1 MENILKA
8 KGISD
13 AKISFVSLVDK
24 AANKRQFL
32 ITKAQE
38 GQATFSTYG
47 KIIKVDNENHYVTG
61 IVYEPMT
68 EDSHENYMTA
78 DEIQKA
84 AYWFA
89 KNGDKVDLQHSFEPL
104 EGAAV
109 VENWIAKADFD
120 IDGESVQKGSWL
132 MTVEVSDPD
141 VWGQIEKGEITGF
154 SMGGVGK
161 YSDEDVDLDAVE
173 KSKSPEEKLSLL
185 QKIAKRFGYDMVKK
199 GAVADYYSA
208 EIKRSN
214 FWTAFSALRET
225 LHTEHYDFASGRYVD
240 DFEPDEEKVREA
252 LTEFNEIIV
261 NLLKTDGIAKALAGS
276 APAAITKA
284 GKKMSRSNKEEL
296 GRIYEAL
303 GKFKAGFDDDEADP
317 EDPEDPD
324 KKNPETEENKE
335 KEEKEVK
342 KSEVEQIVQEAVAKA
357 MEPITKALSGET
369 GEQIV
374 AKGEPEGGADEEVT
388 VEAIQKMVENS
399 IAAAVEPVSK
409 QLEEVMKSRA
419 LPSHMDGSTIKK
431 EEPHYM
437 TGIL

>member
-1 MENILKA
+1 METILKA
-8 KGISD
+8 KEISD

-32 ITKAQE
+32 ITKAKE
-38 GQATFSTYG
+38 GEATFSTYG
-47 KIIKVDNENHYVTG
+47 KIVKVDSENHYVTG

-84 AYWFA
+84 AYWYA

-104 EGAAV
+104 DGACV
-109 VENWIAKADFD
+109 VENFVTKSDMEIE
-120 IDGESVQKGSWL
+120 GEEIKKGTWL
-132 MTVEVSDPD
+132 MTVEVSDGD
-141 VWGQIEKGEITGF
+141 VWDQIEKGEITGF

-173 KSKSPEEKLSLL
+173 KSKNPEEKLNLL
-185 QKIAKRFGYDMVKK
+185 QKIAKKFGYDMVKK
-199 GAVADYYSA
+199 GAVADYYAA
-208 EIKRSN
+208 ESKRSN

-225 LHTEHYDFASGRYVD
+225 LHTEHYDYASGRYVD

-261 NLLKTDGIAKALAGS
+261 NLLKTDGIAKSLAGS
-276 APAAITKA
+276 APAAIAKA
-284 GKKMSRSNKEEL
+284 GKKMSRCNKEEL

-303 GKFKAGFDDDEADP
+303 GKFKAGFDDDDPDP
-317 EDPEDPD
+317 EDEG
-324 KKNPETEENKE
+324 NEE
-335 KEEKEVK
+335 EEKEVK
-342 KSEVEQIVQEAVAKA
+342 KSEVEQIVQEAVTKA

-369 GEQIV
+369 GEQLV
-374 AKGEPEGGADEEVT
+374 AKGEPEGGSEEEVT
-388 VEAIQKMVENS
+388 AEAIQKMVETS

-419 LPSHMDGSTIKK
+419 LPSHMDGAIQK

>member
-1 MENILKA
+1 MGNILKA
-8 KGISD
+8 KEISD

-32 ITKAQE
+32 ITKAQK

-47 KIIKVDNENHYVTG
+47 KIIKVDSENHYVTG

-84 AYWFA
+84 AYWYA

-104 EGAAV
+104 DGACV
-109 VENWIAKADFD
+109 VENFVAKSDME
-120 IDGESVQKGSWL
+120 IEGEEIKKGTWL
-132 MTVEVSDPD
+132 MTVEVSDGD
-141 VWGQIEKGEITGF
+141 VWEQIEKGEITGF

-161 YSDEDVDLDAVE
+161 YSNEDVDLEAVE
-173 KSKSPEEKLSLL
+173 KSKNPEEKLNIL
-185 QKIAKRFGYDMVKK
+185 QKIAKKFGYDMVKK
-199 GAVADYYSA
+199 GAVADYYAA
-208 EIKRSN
+208 ESKRSN

-225 LHTEHYDFASGRYVD
+225 LHTEHYDYQMGRYVD

-252 LTEFNEIIV
+252 LTEFNEIIID
-261 NLLKTDGIAKALAGS
+261 LLKSDGIAKSLAGS
-276 APAAITKA
+276 ASATITKA
-284 GKKMSRSNKEEL
+284 GKKMSRCNKEEL

-303 GKFKAGFDDDEADP
+303 GKFKAGFDDDEPDP
-317 EDPEDPD
+317 GDEG
-324 KKNPETEENKE
+324 NEE
-335 KEEKEVK
+335 EEKEVK
-342 KSEVEQIVQEAVAKA
+342 KSEVEQIVQEAVTKA
-357 MEPITKALSGET
+357 MEPITKALSGE
-369 GEQIV
+369 QIV
-374 AKGEPEGGADEEVT
+374 TKGEPEGGSEEEVT
-388 VEAIQKMVENS
+388 VENIQKMVETS

-419 LPSHMDGSTIKK
+419 LPSHMEGSVIQK

>member
-1 MENILKA
+1 MGNILKA
-8 KGISD
+8 KEISD

-32 ITKAQE
+32 ITKAKE
-38 GQATFSTYG
+38 GEATFATYG
-47 KIIKVDNENHYVTG
+47 KIVKVDSENHYVTG

-84 AYWFA
+84 AYWYA

-104 EGAAV
+104 DGACV
-109 VENWIAKADFD
+109 VENFVAKSDME
-120 IDGESVQKGSWL
+120 IEGEEIKKGTWL

-161 YSDEDVDLDAVE
+161 YSDENVDLDAVE

-199 GAVADYYSA
+199 GAVADYYAS
-208 EIKRSN
+208 ESKRSN

-225 LHTEHYDFASGRYVD
+225 LHTEHYDYARGRYVD

-261 NLLKTDGIAKALAGS
+261 NLLKTDGIAKSLAGS

-296 GRIYEAL
+296 DRIIRDL
-303 GKFKAGFDDDEADP
+303 GKFKAGFDDDEA
-317 EDPEDPD
+317 DPEDPD

-335 KEEKEVK
+335 KEENEVK
-342 KSEVEQIVQEAVAKA
+342 KSEVEQIVQEAVTKA

-369 GEQIV
+369 GVQIV

-419 LPSHMDGSTIKK
+419 LPSHMDGATIKK